1 MNCLY
6 SQVLAGGVLSIAG
19 AWEVLS
25 ALHCRGWGVAGAG
38 YCWCTQTRPLQLP
51 VAPAAGKVD
60 QAGRSGGSF
69 TGTGSGAVNY
79 SAARTATTLCRPGQ
93 SLVVFRILVILA
105 IIPSVQARRSTK
117 GQSMGYDLPARIL
130 AK

>member
-79 SAARTATTLCRPGQ
+79 SAARTATTLFRPGQ
-93 SLVVFRILVILA
+93 SEVILA
-105 IIPSVQARRSTK
+105 ITLSVQARRSTK